1 MGLFDQMLGAINNP
15 NQEGSSNQLSNILDT
30 VQKLSGGEGVNTG
43 LTQAAT
49 TILGGH
55 VRSALQ
61 QKREESG
68 STGVQEIINQ
78 FAGTTAN
85 PLAVASLFSP
95 GQITD
100 IVQSISEKTG
110 FGASQ
115 IQGLL
120 PTLVPVILN
129 LLKTGNDTQNPE
141 QGSNNVLNSFLDADG
156 DGDVDIADMMGLA
169 SRFLK

>member
-30 VQKLSGGEGVNTG
+30 VQQLSGGEGGDTG
-43 LTQAAT
+43 LTQVAT

-85 PLAVASLFSP
+85 PLAVASLFS
-95 GQITD
+95 
-100 IVQSISEKTG
+100 
-110 FGASQ
+110 
-115 IQGLL
+115 
-120 PTLVPVILN
+120 
-129 LLKTGNDTQNPE
+129 
-141 QGSNNVLNSFLDADG
+141 
-156 DGDVDIADMMGLA
+156 
-169 SRFLK
+169 